1 MMLVIIRIGLKRVK
15 GEDGNRREEKTSQE
29 AKKKHIFYSNQWK
42 TSTFIKNRDLNIIKI
57 ATIHLYSLQVTVSIY
72 NVRS

>member
-29 AKKKHIFYSNQWK
+29 AKKKHIFVLE
-42 TSTFIKNRDLNIIKI
+42 D
-57 ATIHLYSLQVTVSIY
+57 IY
-72 NVRS
+72 IYKKQRLEYN